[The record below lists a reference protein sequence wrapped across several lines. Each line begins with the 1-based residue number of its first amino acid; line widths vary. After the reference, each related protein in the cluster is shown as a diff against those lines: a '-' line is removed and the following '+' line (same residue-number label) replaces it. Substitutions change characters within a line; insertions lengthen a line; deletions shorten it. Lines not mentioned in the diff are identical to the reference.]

1 MTDPLADF
9 EELSLEIQDFSSL
22 GIRPGL
28 ERLSRLLSSLGSPE
42 KKFPAIH
49 VLGTNGKGSTA
60 ATLESVCEAAGLK
73 AALYTSPHLVSLR
86 ERVRIRKKYAGIKI
100 WRDAWGR
107 IMRAVGSDSVLD
119 AVRPTFF
126 ENLTALAFLI
136 MSESGLDIAV
146 IEAGMGGRYDATSS
160 CRAVATVI
168 TPIGMDHME
177 YLGSTLEAIAGEKF
191 AAIRSGAPAFYAA
204 DDEFLTRLFAVQ
216 CESVGAASFPMSRIA
231 FPGNIHCGLDG
242 TSFDYV
248 SEAGLARNLN
258 APPRLKTPLV
268 GIHQAYNAS
277 NAITVLLELQK
288 TVPLFAGIGEEKIR
302 NGLAAVDWPGRME
315 AFRAG
320 RGSPVVLLDGAHNE
334 HGFRALVK
342 SLALLEESH
351 EITGIGAFVF
361 AMMKDK
367 DIDGIIGLLK
377 GFDAPVFCTQLPMA
391 RTRTASG
398 LEALFKSAGCAV
410 GGSYDDPASALA
422 AALAASGPGEL
433 VVCCG
438 SLFLA
443 GAIRNSLSVSDKI
456 V

>member
-1 MTDPLADF
+1 MSDPLADF

-73 AALYTSPHLVSLR
+73 TALYTSPHLVSLR
-86 ERVRIRKKYAGIKI
+86 ERVRIRKKHADIGI
-100 WRDAWGR
+100 WREAWGR
-107 IMRAVGSDSVLD
+107 IARAVESDGTLD

-126 ENLTALAFLI
+126 ENLTALAFLM
-136 MSESGLDIAV
+136 MSEQGLDIAI

-160 CRAVATVI
+160 CSAVATVI

-177 YLGSTLEAIAGEKF
+177 YLGGTLEAIAGEKF
-191 AAIRSGAPAFYAA
+191 AAIRNGVPAFYAA
-204 DDEFLTRLFAVQ
+204 DDALLARQFASQ
-216 CESVGAASFPMSRIA
+216 CESAGAAAFPMSKIA
-231 FPGNIHCGLDG
+231 FPENIRCGLDG

-248 SEAGLARNLN
+248 RADGTGDPKAIL
-258 APPRLKTPLV
+258 RLRTPLV

-277 NAITVLLELQK
+277 NAVTVLLELSK
-288 TVPLFAGIGEEKIR
+288 TVPLFSGIGEEHIR
-302 NGLAAVDWPGRME
+302 GGLAAVDWPGRME
-315 AFRAG
+315 VFRLG
-320 RGSPVVLLDGAHNE
+320 RGSPLVLLDGAHNE
-334 HGFRALVK
+334 HGFRALAK
-342 SLALLEESH
+342 SLAALSESG
-351 EITGIGAFVF
+351 EAAGLGAFVF

-367 DIDGIIGLLK
+367 EIDGVIGILK
-377 GFDAPVFCTQLPMA
+377 GLNAPVFCTQLPMA
-391 RTRTASG
+391 RSRQAG
-398 LEALFKSAGCAV
+398 DLRALLKSAGCGV
-410 GGSYDDPASALA
+410 GGAYGDPASALA

-443 GAIRNSLSVSDKI
+443 GAIRNSLRVSDEI